1 MKELKAK
8 VCAVCQAPFTPDRRV
23 GESQL
28 VCSKLSCQQERK
40 RRAQKRWLANNPGY
54 FKGRYPY
61 VKSWLDA
68 HPGYL
73 KKYRARQKAVA
84 PGANFDIQDEIT
96 SRKDYMLLA
105 LHNTLDIQDEISS
118 KITISKR
125 QIRQL
130 ASVIYKTSELY
141 IFPDG

>member
-8 VCAVCQAPFTPDRRV
+8 ACAVCQAPFTPDRRV

-40 RRAQKRWLANNPGY
+40 RRAQKHWLANNPGY
-54 FKGRYPY
+54 FKGRYSY
-61 VKSWLDA
+61 VKSWLNA

-73 KKYRARQKAVA
+73 KEYRARKRAVM
-84 PGANFDIQDEIT
+84 PGANSDIQDELT
-96 SRKDYMLLA
+96 CMKNNMLTA

-141 IFPDG
+141 VFPDG